1 MPARYFTV
9 EEANALLIEL
19 EPLMAEL
26 LERRARVVRSR
37 HDIIDILNEYH
48 HNMGSPAAS
57 QMVFEFTAIE
67 RLTKAI
73 QAYGCVLKDMNAGL
87 LDFLTER
94 NGREVYLCWHYG
106 ESRIEYYHELNTGYN
121 GRQRL

>member
-1 MPARYFTV
+1 MATRYFTV
-9 EEANALLIEL
+9 EEANALLVEL

-37 HDIIDILNEYH
+37 HEVMTILNDYH
-48 HNMGSPAAS
+48 SNMGSLAAS
-57 QMVFEFTAIE
+57 EMVFEFAAIE
-67 RLTKAI
+67 RLVKAV
-73 QAYGCVLKDMNAGL
+73 QGYGCVLKDMNAGL

-106 ESRIEYYHELNTGYN
+106 ESRIEYYHELHTGYN